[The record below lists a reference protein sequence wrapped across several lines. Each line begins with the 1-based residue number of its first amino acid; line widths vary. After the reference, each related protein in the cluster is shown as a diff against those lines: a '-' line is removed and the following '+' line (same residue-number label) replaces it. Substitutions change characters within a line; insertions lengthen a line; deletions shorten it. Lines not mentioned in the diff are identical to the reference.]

1 MEGALARHPGIQE
14 AAVIGVPDER
24 LGERVGAAILL
35 RDGVTLSDA
44 DIIDFLK
51 PHLAAFKLP
60 DRIWRMDGPLP
71 RGGTS
76 KIDKPGLRKML
87 LKNEEAA

>member
-1 MEGALARHPGIQE
+1 MLSTPLVGFVADQFAQRSGKPKITLV
-14 AAVIGVPDER
+14 AVQV
-24 LGERVGAAILL
+24 
-35 RDGVTLSDA
+35 
-44 DIIDFLK
+44 
-51 PHLAAFKLP
+51 AAFKLP